1 MPNAYRNGSIHT
13 AIARAQAEYG
23 GFTVLRRW
31 GRGEWTV
38 RNYFVLSG
46 PRVGT
51 YDFNGR
57 WEDDGLIYSF
67 PALFGLS
74 WSRISTEP
82 ARQRPYLLP
91 GRVLLTTYN
100 TAGVD
105 LVNRLLPYLG
115 PMKEGIPAAQ
125 NSYAVVMAAIEKIHR
140 AKRKARTYVGN
151 SGPFRRP
158 RELDEKRRQARRK
171 AFASNRKRRPAPTKE
186 LFAKELFAYGQ
197 MEDDY
202 LDDLAMY
209 VIDQLDWRALFL
221 FLLRNAYGGLKR
233 SSQFVRYAQMARND
247 HALRWVL
254 GDNINRVLAVSEHFR
269 WSAARTLHACRNIG
283 IRRSARPFGPLRTA
297 QEVLRL
303 LQTAAPAVLA
313 NEELPAILYD
323 PVALEKVHYVV
334 GTLLRQQPR
343 GLRRLP
349 GRPKTPSPRLP
360 R

>member
-23 GFTVLRRW
+23 GFTVLR
-31 GRGEWTV
+31 
-38 RNYFVLSG
+38 
-46 PRVGT
+46 P

-254 GDNINRVLAVSEHFR
+254 GDNINRVLAVSET
-269 WSAARTLHACRNIG
+269 ARTALQNISDG
-283 IRRSARPFGPLRTA
+283 LLLELYMLAEISGYGEAR
-297 QEVLRL
+297 VLSDLYEQPKRYYAL
-303 LQTAAPAVLA
+303 TAAPAVLA